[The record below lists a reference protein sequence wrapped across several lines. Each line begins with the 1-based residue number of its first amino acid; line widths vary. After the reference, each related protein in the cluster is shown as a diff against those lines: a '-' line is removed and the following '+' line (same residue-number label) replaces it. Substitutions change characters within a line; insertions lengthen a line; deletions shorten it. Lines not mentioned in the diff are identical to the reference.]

1 MADDRGA
8 PIAYMV
14 LQEGTPVHAADG
26 VRVGTVKR
34 VLADTGIDM
43 FDGLV
48 LDTDEGERFVDAP
61 EVGELYERLV
71 VLTIRSDK
79 ARELPEHSPAPA
91 VVDVDSDD
99 ISGVEGQSKSAARR
113 LWDRLSGNY

>member
-26 VRVGTVKR
+26 VRIGTVKR

-48 LDTDEGERFVDAP
+48 LDTDDGERFVDAP
-61 EVGELYERLV
+61 EVGALYERLV
-71 VLTIRSDK
+71 LLTIRSDE

-91 VVDVDSDD
+91 VVDVDIDD
-99 ISGVEGQSKSAARR
+99 IAGVESGSKSTARKV
-113 LWDRLSGNY
+113 WDRLTGNY